1 MMLSVEALKIRYG
14 EVEAVRRVD
23 LAVDSG
29 EIIALV
35 GANGAGKSSTLGA
48 IAGLVPAAS
57 GRVVF
62 DGVDITGL
70 APEAIARKGVALVPE
85 GRRIFASLTVADNLR
100 LGGAVHL
107 SAVEATARE
116 EEMLELFPILR
127 RYHRV
132 KGGNLSGGEQQMLA
146 IARALM
152 SKPRM
157 VLLDEPS
164 LGLAPQ
170 LIDTVFDLIA
180 ELRRNGL
187 TILLVEQNVALALE
201 IADRAIVLAN
211 GEVVLSGTARGARQL
226 GPCPP
231 SLSRSLNHDRAADHQ
246 CGEPRRRLCAAG
258 AWAGD
263 RLFHRRPDQL
273 RPWRADDAVGLCLA
287 CRAGVRPA
295 VSAGRACRRRLA
307 ARLPRSPWS
316 ASPSG
321 RCAAPASPACC

>member
-1 MMLSVEALKIRYG
+1 MLSVEALKIRYG

-23 LAVDSG
+23 LTVDSG

-48 IAGLVPAAS
+48 VAGLVPAAS

-62 DGVDITGL
+62 DGVEITGL
-70 APEAIARKGVALVPE
+70 PPEAIARKGVALVPE

-107 SAVEATARE
+107 PASEARVRE

-132 KGGNLSGGEQQMLA
+132 KGGNLSGGEQQMLV

-152 SKPRM
+152 GKPRM
-157 VLLDEPS
+157 ILLDEPS

-180 ELRRNGL
+180 ELRRKGL

-211 GEVVLSGTARGARQL
+211 GEVVLSGTARELASSDLVRQAYLGA
-226 GPCPP
+226 
-231 SLSRSLNHDRAADHQ
+231 
-246 CGEPRRRLCAAG
+246 
-258 AWAGD
+258 
-263 RLFHRRPDQL
+263 
-273 RPWRADDAVGLCLA
+273 
-287 CRAGVRPA
+287 
-295 VSAGRACRRRLA
+295 
-307 ARLPRSPWS
+307 
-316 ASPSG
+316 
-321 RCAAPASPACC
+321 

>member
-1 MMLSVEALKIRYG
+1 MLSVEALKIRYG

-48 IAGLVPAAS
+48 IAGLVPAVS
-57 GRVVF
+57 GKVVF

-70 APEAIARKGVALVPE
+70 APEAIARKGVSLVPE
-85 GRRIFASLTVADNLR
+85 GRRIFAGLTVADNLR
-100 LGGAVHL
+100 LGGAMHL
-107 SAVEATARE
+107 PAVEARARE
-116 EEMLELFPILR
+116 QEMLELFPILR

-152 SKPRM
+152 GKPRM

-180 ELRRNGL
+180 DLRRNGL

-201 IADRAIVLAN
+201 VADRAIVLAN
-211 GEVVLSGTARGARQL
+211 GEVVLSGTAKELATSDLVRQAYLGA
-226 GPCPP
+226 
-231 SLSRSLNHDRAADHQ
+231 
-246 CGEPRRRLCAAG
+246 
-258 AWAGD
+258 
-263 RLFHRRPDQL
+263 
-273 RPWRADDAVGLCLA
+273 
-287 CRAGVRPA
+287 
-295 VSAGRACRRRLA
+295 
-307 ARLPRSPWS
+307 
-316 ASPSG
+316 
-321 RCAAPASPACC
+321 

>member
-1 MMLSVEALKIRYG
+1 MLSVEALKIRYG

-23 LAVDSG
+23 LTVDSG

-48 IAGLVPAAS
+48 VAGLVPAAS

-62 DGVDITGL
+62 DGVEITGL
-70 APEAIARKGVALVPE
+70 PPEAIARKGVALVPE

-107 SAVEATARE
+107 PASEARVRE

-152 SKPRM
+152 GKPRM
-157 VLLDEPS
+157 ILLDEPS

-180 ELRRNGL
+180 ELRRKGL

-211 GEVVLSGTARGARQL
+211 GEVVLSGTARELASSDLVRQAYLGA
-226 GPCPP
+226 
-231 SLSRSLNHDRAADHQ
+231 
-246 CGEPRRRLCAAG
+246 
-258 AWAGD
+258 
-263 RLFHRRPDQL
+263 
-273 RPWRADDAVGLCLA
+273 
-287 CRAGVRPA
+287 
-295 VSAGRACRRRLA
+295 
-307 ARLPRSPWS
+307 
-316 ASPSG
+316 
-321 RCAAPASPACC
+321 

>member
-1 MMLSVEALKIRYG
+1 MLSVEALKIRYG
-14 EVEAVRRVD
+14 EVEAVRGVD

-29 EIIALV
+29 EIIAMV

-48 IAGLVPAAS
+48 IAGLVPVVS
-57 GRVVF
+57 GKVIF

-70 APEAIARKGVALVPE
+70 APEVIARKGVSLVPE
-85 GRRIFASLTVADNLR
+85 GRRIFAGLTVADNLR
-100 LGGAVHL
+100 LGGAMHL
-107 SAVEATARE
+107 PAIEARARE

-152 SKPRM
+152 GKPRM

-180 ELRRNGL
+180 ELRRTGL

-211 GEVVLSGTARGARQL
+211 GEVVLSGTAKELATSDLVRQAYLGA
-226 GPCPP
+226 
-231 SLSRSLNHDRAADHQ
+231 
-246 CGEPRRRLCAAG
+246 
-258 AWAGD
+258 
-263 RLFHRRPDQL
+263 
-273 RPWRADDAVGLCLA
+273 
-287 CRAGVRPA
+287 
-295 VSAGRACRRRLA
+295 
-307 ARLPRSPWS
+307 
-316 ASPSG
+316 
-321 RCAAPASPACC
+321 

>member
-1 MMLSVEALKIRYG
+1 MLSVEALKIRYG

-35 GANGAGKSSTLGA
+35 GANGAGKSSTLSA

-57 GRVVF
+57 GKVIF
-62 DGVDITGL
+62 DGADITGL

-107 SAVEATARE
+107 TPPEARARE

-127 RYHRV
+127 RYHRA

-180 ELRRNGL
+180 ELRRTGL

-201 IADRAIVLAN
+201 IADRAVVLAN
-211 GEVVLSGTARGARQL
+211 GEVVLSGTAKELASSDLVRQAYLGA
-226 GPCPP
+226 
-231 SLSRSLNHDRAADHQ
+231 
-246 CGEPRRRLCAAG
+246 
-258 AWAGD
+258 
-263 RLFHRRPDQL
+263 
-273 RPWRADDAVGLCLA
+273 
-287 CRAGVRPA
+287 
-295 VSAGRACRRRLA
+295 
-307 ARLPRSPWS
+307 
-316 ASPSG
+316 
-321 RCAAPASPACC
+321 

>member
-1 MMLSVEALKIRYG
+1 MLSVEALKIRYG

-57 GRVVF
+57 GKVVF

-70 APEAIARKGVALVPE
+70 APEAIARKGVSLVPE
-85 GRRIFASLTVADNLR
+85 GRRIFAGLTVADNLR

-107 SAVEATARE
+107 SAPEARARE
-116 EEMLELFPILR
+116 EEMLDLFPILR
-127 RYHRV
+127 RYHRA

-152 SKPRM
+152 GKPRM

-180 ELRRNGL
+180 ELRRTGL

-211 GEVVLSGTARGARQL
+211 GEVVLSGTAKELASSDLVRQAYLGA
-226 GPCPP
+226 
-231 SLSRSLNHDRAADHQ
+231 
-246 CGEPRRRLCAAG
+246 
-258 AWAGD
+258 
-263 RLFHRRPDQL
+263 
-273 RPWRADDAVGLCLA
+273 
-287 CRAGVRPA
+287 
-295 VSAGRACRRRLA
+295 
-307 ARLPRSPWS
+307 
-316 ASPSG
+316 
-321 RCAAPASPACC
+321 

>member
-1 MMLSVEALKIRYG
+1 MLSVEALKIRYG

-35 GANGAGKSSTLGA
+35 GANGAGKSSTLSA

-57 GRVVF
+57 GKVVF

-85 GRRIFASLTVADNLR
+85 GRRVFASLTVADNLR

-107 SAVEATARE
+107 AAPEARARE

-127 RYHRV
+127 RYHRA

-180 ELRRNGL
+180 ELRRTGL

-201 IADRAIVLAN
+201 IADRAVVLAN
-211 GEVVLSGTARGARQL
+211 GEVVLSGTAKELASSDLVRQAYLGA
-226 GPCPP
+226 
-231 SLSRSLNHDRAADHQ
+231 
-246 CGEPRRRLCAAG
+246 
-258 AWAGD
+258 
-263 RLFHRRPDQL
+263 
-273 RPWRADDAVGLCLA
+273 
-287 CRAGVRPA
+287 
-295 VSAGRACRRRLA
+295 
-307 ARLPRSPWS
+307 
-316 ASPSG
+316 
-321 RCAAPASPACC
+321 